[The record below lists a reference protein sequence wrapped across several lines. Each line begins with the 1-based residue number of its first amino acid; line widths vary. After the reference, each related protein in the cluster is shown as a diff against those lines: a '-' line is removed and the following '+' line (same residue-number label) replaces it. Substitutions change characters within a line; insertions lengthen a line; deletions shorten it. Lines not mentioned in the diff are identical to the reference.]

1 MIFIT
6 AELGCWRTRRAE
18 HSRLQSPNK
27 SAITLGFNGRIFQQN
42 PPKSGLDPL
51 PLM

>member
-6 AELGCWRTRRAE
+6 AELGRWRTRRAE
-18 HSRLQSPNK
+18 HSRLQSQNEFSDP
-27 SAITLGFNGRIFQQN
+27 LGFNGRVFQHN